1 MAEKPSSK
9 PMAVSYLHSFF
20 MTENYVIFT
29 EQPWILGDLG
39 NMIIQHVLKGTL
51 DSGINVPPWI
61 NVAPGT
67 FGKNNK
73 HSLLNKHSP
82 PLK

>member
-39 NMIIQHVLKGTL
+39 NMIIQHVLKG
-51 DSGINVPPWI
+51 
-61 NVAPGT
+61 
-67 FGKNNK
+67 K
-73 HSLLNKHSP
+73 HIPIPSY
-82 PLK
+82 

>member
-39 NMIIQHVLKGTL
+39 NMIIQHVLKG
-51 DSGINVPPWI
+51 
-61 NVAPGT
+61 
-67 FGKNNK
+67 K
-73 HSLLNKHSP
+73 HIPIPSSNSKMY
-82 PLK
+82 

>member
-1 MAEKPSSK
+1 MDKAIVNFIEKPDLRLEIVAEKPSSK

-39 NMIIQHVLKGTL
+39 NMIIQHVLKGKHR
-51 DSGINVPPWI
+51 IN
-61 NVAPGT
+61 
-67 FGKNNK
+67 
-73 HSLLNKHSP
+73 
-82 PLK
+82 